1 MQTVYGPEAQN
12 GDYVLVLDVNY
23 MARSGATYLAKVHNG
38 KAYTGKRIPTTNGIR
53 YIHKKV
59 AQVVVPADIVPEE
72 TKREIEYNIDIHN

>member
-23 MARSGATYLAKVHNG
+23 MARSGTTYLAKVYNG

-53 YIHKKV
+53 YIHKKS
-59 AQVVVPADIVPEE
+59 
-72 TKREIEYNIDIHN
+72 RSGSSSCRHCSRRN